1 MTNGFDVSGTAGTVV
16 GIAGMGIGLGIL
28 AHTAR
33 GVTETM
39 YPGSYDRRRKSSSR
53 SRKARRSR
61 RGIKTIPVRPL
72 YNWKL

>member
-1 MTNGFDVSGTAGTVV
+1 MTNYDVSGTAGTVV

-39 YPGSYDRRRKSSSR
+39 YPESYSRRRRKTSLR
-53 SRKARRSR
+53 DRRARWSR
-61 RGIKTIPVRPL
+61 RGIKTIPVRPM